1 MEKVFPVE
9 LGVSSPSVKNDLGN
23 GFRSASTLGE
33 GRIQSVLGSGIF
45 VASLG
50 NGEKIEVRG
59 SPALKIGDRVQV
71 SLPASGKSKDLGM
84 VSTEVFSSFVS
95 ESGFQWSA
103 LIPLAFGGKNAATRL
118 EVFVEELK
126 KGAWEKATPATYFVM
141 TVQTEKLGEIQWSIY
156 IKGHQVAIQV
166 YAKMKEGKSGE
177 LGKLIVEIEETLQKK
192 GFKLIAPAVVLN
204 RPFKIPAGFRVN
216 LRG

>member
-1 MEKVFPVE
+1 MFRSGGFRGKVRMEKVFPVE

-118 EVFVEELK
+118 EVFVEERK
-126 KGAWEKATPATYFVM
+126 KGAWEKA
-141 TVQTEKLGEIQWSIY
+141 
-156 IKGHQVAIQV
+156 
-166 YAKMKEGKSGE
+166 
-177 LGKLIVEIEETLQKK
+177 
-192 GFKLIAPAVVLN
+192 
-204 RPFKIPAGFRVN
+204 
-216 LRG
+216 